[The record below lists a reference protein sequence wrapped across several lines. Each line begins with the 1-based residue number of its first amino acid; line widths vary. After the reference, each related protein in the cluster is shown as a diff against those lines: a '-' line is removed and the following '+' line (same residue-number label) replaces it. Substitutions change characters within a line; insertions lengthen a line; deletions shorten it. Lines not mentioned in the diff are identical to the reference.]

1 MSRPRILRDRQVE
14 LGLGAV
20 AFLVS
25 AWLIYDAYEGRG
37 RTRPFAARFLP

>member
-1 MSRPRILRDRQVE
+1 VSRPRILRDRQVE
-14 LGLGAV
+14 LMLGA
-20 AFLVS
+20 ATFLVS